1 MLPAPIAAATAGV
14 TACSIAVATLG
25 ASVFASPCGREQADA
40 SSAIA
45 TIHGPTLNGGRNNR
59 SGTVRADTWG
69 VSQSLAALAP
79 SRVSQ
84 SDSRVAVRL
93 ASTVSEADSYNSA
106 MARSAFREQMLRA
119 REDAIVSSV
128 NRLLAEKGFEAMT
141 VDEVAADVGIAKAS
155 LYKHFTSKEE
165 LAAAAMIRV
174 LERALAF
181 TEKLAADEN
190 LKSIARLEAVAR
202 WTLEVQLAGE
212 IPSLPAQNST
222 LRNALMANRGY
233 LDRLFEVSDRLGAW
247 ITAAQADGE
256 IDRQLPAEVVL
267 YTLFA
272 RACDPVLGLL
282 KAGGQH
288 SDEQIVEWLLRTCF
302 RGLVGAQA

>member
-1 MLPAPIAAATAGV
+1 
-14 TACSIAVATLG
+14 
-25 ASVFASPCGREQADA
+25 
-40 SSAIA
+40 
-45 TIHGPTLNGGRNNR
+45 
-59 SGTVRADTWG
+59 
-69 VSQSLAALAP
+69 
-79 SRVSQ
+79 
-84 SDSRVAVRL
+84 
-93 ASTVSEADSYNSA
+93 

-174 LERALAF
+174 LQRVLAF
-181 TEKLAADEN
+181 TEKLSTEDKLRPVAC
-190 LKSIARLEAVAR
+190 LQAVAR
-202 WTLEVQLAGE
+202 WTLEAQLAGE
-212 IPSLPAQNST
+212 MPALPAQNST
-222 LRNALMANRGY
+222 LRNALMANRSY
-233 LDRLFEVSDRLGAW
+233 LDRLVEVSDRLGAW
-247 ITAAQADGE
+247 ITAAQADGD

-282 KAGGQH
+282 KAAGQH
-288 SDEQIVEWLLRTCF
+288 SDEQIIEWLLRSCF
-302 RGLVGAQA
+302 HGLVGTRA